1 LFLLTPAA
9 FGFCLLFLL
18 TVHYSLFT
26 VHSHFQFANC
36 STHGHSPGPVLKLNP
51 STDDRVLAE
60 GYRSPVGDSAR
71 FVSRRRGY
79 ARPGEID
86 PSLVEAESLRPYR
99 APESIADRTNPTP
112 LGGAPDSKATTLR
125 SSTEPGPKP
134 PSLAPPG
141 NVDFRVAPL
150 RPAVEMNP
158 NRKSLAPAPG
168 VLDAKPVAFR
178 VGMDPNLNR
187 ANPASSKGL
196 APPPGIVE
204 AQSVPLRPL
213 EIHAPIYERR
223 PVPPR
228 PPVAPAPSGVNHIP
242 LNSPPLP
249 NGKTAMVRKNVSA
262 RFELLPDA
270 QPRWNQIGLSAAGQ
284 LIFLGLLLLS
294 PMVFPQTMQT
304 ALKFDVVELMQPVT
318 IVPVPPAAPKPPTPR
333 PQPKIKHKPKAPE
346 LKPEVPMPPPELPQ
360 LSPKQPHVFLNL
372 KPTLPK
378 AHTVEEK
385 PVELKP
391 ILKATEI
398 VLTSNG
404 PKAPPAPATVVA
416 PLNKVQTGGFGD
428 PNGIVGKGNPNRGA
442 NINQAGSPYLPGGLG
457 HGNGS
462 GGARGLR
469 GTVASGGSARGISA
483 AGSPTA
489 GVTILYKPNPAYS
502 PEGRARKVQGDVIL
516 EVVFL
521 ASGQVQVI
529 HVVSGLDYGM
539 DEEAIQAAKRIRFTP
554 AQRDGQPVDF
564 PARLRI
570 EFRLVEVE

>member
-1 LFLLTPAA
+1 M
-9 FGFCLLFLL
+9 
-18 TVHYSLFT
+18 
-26 VHSHFQFANC
+26 
-36 STHGHSPGPVLKLNP
+36 
-51 STDDRVLAE
+51 
-60 GYRSPVGDSAR
+60 GDSAR

-86 PSLVEAESLRPYR
+86 TSLVEAESLRPYLG
-99 APESIADRTNPTP
+99 AEPIADRTNPTP

-125 SSTEPGPKP
+125 PSTELGPKP

-141 NVDFRVAPL
+141 NVDFKVATL
-150 RPAVEMNP
+150 RPAVEVNP
-158 NRKSLAPAPG
+158 NRKSLASAPG

-178 VGMDPNLNR
+178 LGMDPGLNR

-204 AQSVPLRPL
+204 AQSVPLPPV

-228 PPVAPAPSGVNHIP
+228 PRVAPGGVNHVP
-242 LNSPPLP
+242 LKSPTLP

-270 QPRWNQIGLSAAGQ
+270 KPRWNQIGLSAAGQ

-294 PMVFPQTMQT
+294 PMVFPQAMET

-318 IVPVPPAAPKPPTPR
+318 KIPVSPAAPKPPTPR
-333 PQPKIKHKPKAPE
+333 PQPKIKPKLQLKAPE
-346 LKPEVPMPPPELPQ
+346 LKPELPMPPPELPQ

-404 PKAPPAPATVVA
+404 PKAPKEESKASPAPGTVVA
-416 PLNKVQTGGFGD
+416 PVNKVQTGGFGD
-428 PNGIVGKGNPNRGA
+428 PNGIVGTGNPNRGA
-442 NINQAGSPYLPGGLG
+442 NINQAGSPYLPGGPG

-462 GGARGLR
+462 GGAQGLR
-469 GTVASGGSARGISA
+469 GTVASDGSARGSGA
-483 AGSPTA
+483 AGSATA
-489 GVTILYKPNPAYS
+489 SVAILYKPNPPYS
-502 PEGRARKVQGDVIL
+502 HEGRALKLQGDVVL

-521 ASGQVQVI
+521 ASGQMQVTR
-529 HVVSGLDYGM
+529 VVSGLGHGM

-554 AQRDGQPVDF
+554 AMRDGQPVDF
-564 PARLRI
+564 PALVRI
-570 EFRLVEVE
+570 EFRLVD